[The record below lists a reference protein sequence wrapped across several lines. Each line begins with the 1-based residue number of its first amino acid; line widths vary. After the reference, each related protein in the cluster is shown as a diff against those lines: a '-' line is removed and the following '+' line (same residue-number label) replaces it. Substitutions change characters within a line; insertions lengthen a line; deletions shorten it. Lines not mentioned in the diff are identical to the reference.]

1 MKPIK
6 TTYDHIRSNN
16 IKTLLLI
23 LAFPATLAFIL
34 YGILF
39 LAVMDDP
46 ESVRMANDLFI
57 GIGTPVIII
66 GFAWTAVSYWF
77 GDKMMLGFA
86 GAHSIPNDGEHKKV
100 YRAVENVALAAGLPM
115 PKVYI
120 MDDDSLNAFAT
131 GHSPQTASVALTRGI
146 IDKLEPLELEGVIA
160 HEMAHIGNRDIRLNL
175 IIITG
180 LGVGTML
187 AEILF
192 RAASHTRGNENE
204 GGKNEGGAKAALF
217 LIGLGLLIFTFIV
230 APIIRLAISRTR
242 EYSADATAALITRNP
257 EALASALEK
266 ISTDAHVESIDKSP
280 NMAQAFI
287 FDPTDAKNAFLNL
300 GSTHPPVEQRIK
312 RLRQMAGKTFL

>member
-6 TTYDHIRSNN
+6 TTYDHIHSNN

-34 YGILF
+34 YGILY
-39 LAVMDDP
+39 LAVMNDP
-46 ESVRMANDLFI
+46 EGGRVANDLFI
-57 GIGTPVIII
+57 SVGTPVIII
-66 GFAWTAVSYWF
+66 AFVWTGISYWF

-86 GAHSIPNDGEHKKV
+86 GAHLAPNDKENKKV
-100 YRAVENVALAAGLPM
+100 YRAVENVALAAGLPT

-120 MDDDSLNAFAT
+120 IDDNSLNAFAT

-180 LGVGTML
+180 LGVGALL

-192 RAASHTRGNENE
+192 RAAAHTR

-230 APIIRLAISRTR
+230 APFIRLAISRTR

-266 ISTDAHVESIDKSP
+266 ISTDARVESIDKSP

-300 GSTHPPVEQRIK
+300 GSTHPKVQDRIK
-312 RLRQMAGKTFL
+312 RLREMGGKTF

>member
-34 YGILF
+34 YGILY
-39 LAVMDDP
+39 LAVMNDP
-46 ESVRMANDLFI
+46 EGGRVANDLFI
-57 GIGTPVIII
+57 SVGTPVIII
-66 GFAWTAVSYWF
+66 AFVWTGISYWF

-86 GAHSIPNDGEHKKV
+86 GAHLAPNDKENKKV
-100 YRAVENVALAAGLPM
+100 YRAVENVALAAGLPT

-120 MDDDSLNAFAT
+120 IDDNSLNAFAT

-180 LGVGTML
+180 LGVGALL

-192 RAASHTRGNENE
+192 RAAAHTRGKSGFVFNRF
-204 GGKNEGGAKAALF
+204 G
-217 LIGLGLLIFTFIV
+217 LIDFYVYRRAVHPFGYFPHTRIFGRCNCGINY
-230 APIIRLAISRTR
+230 PQSR
-242 EYSADATAALITRNP
+242 S
-257 EALASALEK
+257 
-266 ISTDAHVESIDKSP
+266 V
-280 NMAQAFI
+280 
-287 FDPTDAKNAFLNL
+287 
-300 GSTHPPVEQRIK
+300 GQR
-312 RLRQMAGKTFL
+312 T